1 MNSYVEDYIEKLKEY
16 SGYKYLVRK
25 YKREYNLLFD
35 DLFSIEF
42 RWHVALDAK
51 RIDDAEYYIRDKFD
65 DGTLE
70 KLGYPVSVLEVL
82 LAKDSSWWLRT
93 PNTYYL
99 SCTYVIGANNKIG
112 TTNAYDKNGVRP
124 AFCCIKLFL
133 YILFFSPFNHIHQH
147 VHNYC

>member
-1 MNSYVEDYIEKLKEY
+1 MSEISKDIVTSKIEITK
-16 SGYKYLVRK
+16 
-25 YKREYNLLFD
+25 
-35 DLFSIEF
+35 
-42 RWHVALDAK
+42 
-51 RIDDAEYYIRDKFD
+51 DDALGKSEIDTEIINRKIFLLSCSEVGIQDSINMPKEGKMLKYFKKSENRKVYI
-65 DGTLE
+65 DG
-70 KLGYPVSVLEVL
+70 
-82 LAKDSSWWLRT
+82 KDSSWWLRT

-133 YILFFSPFNHIHQH
+133 YILFFSPFNHIHHH